1 MPAESSRSVIILE
14 DWQPVIPELR
24 DLLTAAG
31 HQVQVLP
38 NLIELAGK
46 RIHRDLPRFLIV
58 NAPSLLIGRGWDA
71 VLDRVT
77 ALLVVSDTAGAAFL
91 EEARGLRF
99 DGLIEPP
106 VSDTKL
112 ALAIDI
118 AERNGRAS
126 RRLRFELRRL
136 DGLSRRRAARAAR

>member
-1 MPAESSRSVIILE
+1 MPAESSRSVIVLE

-31 HQVQVLP
+31 HEVQVLP

-46 RIHRDLPRFLIV
+46 RIRRDLPRLLIV

-77 ALLVVSDTAGAAFL
+77 ALLVVPDTAGAAFF

-106 VSDTKL
+106 VSDAKL

-136 DGLSRRRAARAAR
+136 DGLSRRRAAQAAR